1 MEPEGRQQNVATAST
16 KSVATMPPKRKTLN
30 KNDLKGEIL
39 SRVRGGVKPLPRG
52 LRAEGIEEFRT
63 DGQRVP
69 QNHLSPRGLEGL

>member
-39 SRVRGGVKPLPRG
+39 SRVKGRGKPLLQG
-52 LRAEGIEEFRT
+52 
-63 DGQRVP
+63 
-69 QNHLSPRGLEGL
+69 RGLELYL